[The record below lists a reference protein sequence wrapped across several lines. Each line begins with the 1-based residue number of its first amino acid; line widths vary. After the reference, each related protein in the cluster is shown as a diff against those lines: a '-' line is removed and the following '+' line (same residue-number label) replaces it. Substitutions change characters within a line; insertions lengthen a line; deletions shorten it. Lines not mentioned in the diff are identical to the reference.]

1 MISHNYLLQNQYTY
15 MYQRHLLFY
24 YFFAKRHSSQ
34 VSAIQNAIYIYIYI
48 WCEAFSYRVKHR
60 KHLASAFVLEVFE
73 FNTCDDFSV
82 NIKFPQADQH
92 LLCRITFFYLHFGLV
107 FLELLGPHARFAFCF
122 DMFCFVFVFFIMQIA
137 CGCELFFKTI
147 IIKKNKCG
155 NICKSMNTT
164 VMFSNVTV

>member
-24 YFFAKRHSSQ
+24 YFVAKRHSSQ
-34 VSAIQNAIYIYIYI
+34 VSAIQNAIYIYI

-107 FLELLGPHARFAFCF
+107 FLELLGPHARFAYFF
-122 DMFCFVFVFFIMQIA
+122 DMFCLVFVFYNANLHVVVNYF
-137 CGCELFFKTI
+137 L
-147 IIKKNKCG
+147 KK
-155 NICKSMNTT
+155 
-164 VMFSNVTV
+164 